1 MFWCRVIPR
10 IVQYSLLVSPV
21 NQWFKE
27 SFRLGIVIEPVDSN
41 SFAMKNKSDLIETAH
56 DIQNVPQTQ
65 LDNRLA
71 KSKPVKLG
79 WTTEETERIS
89 IVLNE
94 LLANYS
100 VHYQKLRNYHWNV
113 KGPDFFDL
121 HDQFELQYNEARDNI
136 DAIAERIRVFGKTP
150 LSTMKDYLEISEIKE
165 TTSELKSDIMVRELL
180 SDYRILLQSMFL
192 VVDVA
197 VEQSDSGTEEMIKK
211 FINSIEKHHWML
223 SAFLSK

>member
-1 MFWCRVIPR
+1 M
-10 IVQYSLLVSPV
+10 QTE
-21 NQWFKE
+21 N
-27 SFRLGIVIEPVDSN
+27 
-41 SFAMKNKSDLIETAH
+41 
-56 DIQNVPQTQ
+56 DIQNVAQTQ

-71 KSKPVKLG
+71 KSKPIKLG

-113 KGPDFFDL
+113 KGSDFFDL
-121 HDQFELQYNEARDNI
+121 HIEFEDQYNEARENI
-136 DAIAERIRVFGKTP
+136 DIIAERIRVFGKTP

-165 TTSELKSDIMVRELL
+165 TTTDLKSDIMVREIL
-180 SDYRILLQSMFL
+180 SDYRILLQYMFS
-192 VVDVA
+192 VVGVA
-197 VEQSDSGTEEMIKK
+197 IDQNDSGTEEMTKK
-211 FINSIEKHHWML
+211 FINAIEKHHWML